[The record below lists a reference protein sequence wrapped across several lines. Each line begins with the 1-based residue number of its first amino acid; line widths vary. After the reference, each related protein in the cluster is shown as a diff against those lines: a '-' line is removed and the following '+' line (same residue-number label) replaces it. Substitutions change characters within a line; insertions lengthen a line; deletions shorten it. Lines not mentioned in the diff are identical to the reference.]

1 MSARK
6 DQTGGRQADQRK
18 RGERSEGYKGL
29 LKILGLLL
37 FWVGRIRNFVVRK
50 LLASKYI
57 EGGLA
62 IGLTGGDCLTRALKG
77 KVGRPKAAS
86 TLGKTVKIRLSD
98 AELASVKAAAGE
110 AGMTVSAFVR
120 SLSLEGAGVRPI
132 FNDSDRAAL
141 SILYENMRKI
151 GVNLNQV
158 TRAINS
164 GRAVHPEEVLIAL
177 RNVELIATGV
187 AVELR
192 NSARRA
198 GNARRE
204 T

>member
-1 MSARK
+1 M
-6 DQTGGRQADQRK
+6 
-18 RGERSEGYKGL
+18 
-29 LKILGLLL
+29 
-37 FWVGRIRNFVVRK
+37 VRK
-50 LLASKYI
+50 LLTSI
-57 EGGLA
+57 DRGVIGV
-62 IGLTGGDCLTRALKG
+62 GLTGEDCLTRALKG

-86 TLGKTVKIRLSD
+86 TLAKTVKIRLSD
-98 AELASVKAAAGE
+98 AELASVKVAAGE

-120 SLSLEGAGVRPI
+120 SLSLQGAGVRPI

-158 TRAINS
+158 ARAINS
-164 GRAVHPEEVLIAL
+164 GRAVHPEEVMITL
-177 RNVELIATGV
+177 RNVELVATGV

-192 NSARRA
+192 NTARRA

-204 T
+204 S

>member
-1 MSARK
+1 M
-6 DQTGGRQADQRK
+6 
-18 RGERSEGYKGL
+18 
-29 LKILGLLL
+29 
-37 FWVGRIRNFVVRK
+37 
-50 LLASKYI
+50 
-57 EGGLA
+57 
-62 IGLTGGDCLTRALKG
+62 KG
-77 KVGRPKAAS
+77 KVGRPKAVS
-86 TLGKTVKIRLSD
+86 TLGKTLKIRLSD
-98 AELASVKAAAGE
+98 AELASVKVAAGE

-132 FNDSDRAAL
+132 FNASDRAAL

-158 TRAINS
+158 ARAINS
-164 GRAVHPEEVLIAL
+164 GRAVHPEEVAIAL